1 MLPLASASKHKKL
14 PDGVE
19 DKKTTTIKNLCRPPA
34 SQPMNGAT
42 AVLAAELAAKLA
54 AELASL
60 EEQPGI
66 IRQDAARRCTD
77 SEI

>member
-42 AVLAAELAAKLA
+42 AVLAAELA
-54 AELASL
+54 SL